1 MSAKKSSKEKT
12 LFGSISINLAVMI
25 IGICLAIWADK
36 VTNLI
41 SIIIGLLL
49 VLIAAY
55 YVIDFIRDKNRED
68 GDREVSKIIAAI
80 FLSIIGCLLIAN
92 ASFIKEFIS
101 IVVGLCLAISGL
113 SKLHDALDLRKSN
126 PEEFKKPLLF
136 AILSVVFGALC
147 ILGKLVVPDLML
159 RILGVMM
166 ILFSI
171 SSTCSTTFTAK
182 IIKQNKEESIR
193 DNAIEAEI
201 IDTEAKS
208 SKKSKKTKK

>member
-1 MSAKKSSKEKT
+1 MSNKKSKKKT
-12 LFGSISINLAVMI
+12 IFGSISINVILLVV
-25 IGICLAIWADK
+25 GVCLAIWADE

-41 SIIIGLLL
+41 SIILGILLT
-49 VLIAAY
+49 LIAAY
-55 YVIDFIRDKNRED
+55 YVIDYIRDKNRED
-68 GDREVSKIIAAI
+68 GDGEISKIIAAV
-80 FLSIIGCLLIAN
+80 FLALIGCFFIFN

-101 IVVGLCLAISGL
+101 LVVGIGLAISGL
-113 SKLHDALDLRKSN
+113 SGLHDALDLRKSN
-126 PEEFKKPLLF
+126 PEDYKKPLIF

-171 SSTCSTTFTAK
+171 SSTCAATFIASITK
-182 IIKQNKEESIR
+182 KNKESSIR

-201 IDTEAKS
+201 IDEED
-208 SKKSKKTKK
+208 KKSKKKSKK